1 MGYNTPLNNLDCI
14 ALPHRF
20 VSTNNMSAIE
30 VNVRDQ
36 TFRII
41 RNSADSFTF
50 SVFNYATC
58 HIITKND
65 FGIWKR
71 VQHLFGTEIIP
82 IDEIGD
88 IIDNQLTPWPHDEA
102 ETVGRGRN
110 AGRRY

>member
-1 MGYNTPLNNLDCI
+1 M
-14 ALPHRF
+14 R
-20 VSTNNMSAIE
+20 AIE
-30 VNVRDQ
+30 VIIKEQ
-36 TFRII
+36 TYRII
-41 RNSADSFTF
+41 RNDADNYTF

-88 IIDNQLTPWPHDEA
+88 IIDNEYTPWPANEVQPSFRKRMEH
-102 ETVGRGRN
+102 
-110 AGRRY
+110 

>member
-1 MGYNTPLNNLDCI
+1 
-14 ALPHRF
+14 
-20 VSTNNMSAIE
+20 MSAIE
-30 VNVRDQ
+30 VIIKEQ
-36 TFRII
+36 TYRII
-41 RNSADSFTF
+41 RNDADNYTF

-88 IIDNQLTPWPHDEA
+88 IIDKEYTPWPANEVQPSFRKRMEH
-102 ETVGRGRN
+102 
-110 AGRRY
+110 

>member
-1 MGYNTPLNNLDCI
+1 
-14 ALPHRF
+14 
-20 VSTNNMSAIE
+20 MSAIE
-30 VNVRDQ
+30 VIVRDQ

-41 RNSADSFTF
+41 RNSADNFTF

-82 IDEIGD
+82 IDEIGN
-88 IIDNQLTPWPHDEA
+88 IIDNQLTPWPVTEPDTA
-102 ETVGRGRN
+102 SRSRYRN
-110 AGRRY
+110 

>member
-1 MGYNTPLNNLDCI
+1 
-14 ALPHRF
+14 
-20 VSTNNMSAIE
+20 MSAIE
-30 VNVRDQ
+30 VIIKEQ
-36 TFRII
+36 TYRII
-41 RNSADSFTF
+41 RNDADNYTF

-88 IIDNQLTPWPHDEA
+88 IIDNEYTPWPANEVQPSFRKRMEH
-102 ETVGRGRN
+102 
-110 AGRRY
+110 

>member
-1 MGYNTPLNNLDCI
+1 
-14 ALPHRF
+14 
-20 VSTNNMSAIE
+20 MSAIE
-30 VNVRDQ
+30 VIIKEQ
-36 TFRII
+36 TYRII
-41 RNSADSFTF
+41 RNDADNYTF

-88 IIDNQLTPWPHDEA
+88 IIDKEYTPWPVNEVQPLFRKRMEH
-102 ETVGRGRN
+102 
-110 AGRRY
+110 